1 MWRHIGKQSAQNG
14 ETLEVD
20 NSVGKAY
27 IYKNPVETTAI

>member
-14 ETLEVD
+14 GTPEVD
-20 NSVGKAY
+20 NPVGKTY